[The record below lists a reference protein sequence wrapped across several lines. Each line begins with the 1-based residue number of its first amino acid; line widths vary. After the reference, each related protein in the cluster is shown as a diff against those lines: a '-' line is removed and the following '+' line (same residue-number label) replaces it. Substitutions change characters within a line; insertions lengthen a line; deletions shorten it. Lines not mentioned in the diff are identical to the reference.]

1 MYDSNF
7 AHGPGW
13 WAVYL
18 ALMICAVLAMMG
30 VFLVGVTRSYSRQP
44 RRRSDAGRAREA
56 LAATPADDRPDAS

>member
-1 MYDSNF
+1 MYESNF

-30 VFLVGVTRSYSRQP
+30 LFLVGVTRSYRRRP
-44 RRRSDAGRAREA
+44 RRRPDAGRAGEA
-56 LAATPADDRPDAS
+56 PANDRPDAA